1 MRFILASASP
11 RRADLLRSAGYLFE
25 QRPVVVDERVL
36 AGESATVYVQRL
48 STEKS
53 RRGWSEAAGTDALVL
68 SADTAVVLEAHILG
82 KPRDA
87 QDAARMLRQLSGRS
101 HQVVTGVSIRHGQE
115 HLSAIERTLVWFA
128 ELTDDEIAW
137 YVGSGEGQ
145 DKAGAYAIQGLASR
159 FIPKIEGS
167 YSNVVGLPVACVHEL
182 LKRRRGAFGGFSS
195 VF

>member
-48 STEKS
+48 SSEKS
-53 RRGWSEAAGTDALVL
+53 RRGWSEAAGVDALVL
-68 SADTAVVLEAHILG
+68 SADTAVVLDAHILG
-82 KPRDA
+82 KPRDEE
-87 QDAARMLRQLSGRS
+87 DAARMLRQLSGRT
-101 HQVVTGVSIRHGQE
+101 HQVVTGVSIRYGQE
-115 HLSAIERTLVWFA
+115 HLSAVETTSVWFA
-128 ELTDDEIAW
+128 ELADDEIAW
-137 YVGSGEGQ
+137 YVGTGEGQ
-145 DKAGAYAIQGLASR
+145 DKAGGYAVQGLASR